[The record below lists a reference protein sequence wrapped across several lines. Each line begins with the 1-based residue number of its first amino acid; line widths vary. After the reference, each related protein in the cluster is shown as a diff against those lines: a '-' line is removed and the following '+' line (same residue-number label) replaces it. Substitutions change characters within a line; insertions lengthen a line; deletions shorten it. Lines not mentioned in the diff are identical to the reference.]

1 MQLASAL
8 SKGAVFFLLYV
19 LTFCLSNQLHGI
31 EEDRINKP
39 DRPLVRG
46 EVSVAGAH
54 ARWVGYSVVFGAV
67 GLASDCLP
75 WALLWLGV
83 TYIHNVLGWARYWF
97 IKDLCM
103 GLGIIAALVPAWEMV
118 TPMTPTAWLWVLTLA
133 SSVFVLAPTQDLR
146 DIEGDRLNHRRTLPL
161 AMGETPTR
169 IFLCVGFLVLSV
181 TTHLLLMAPA
191 FSQWSVRVC
200 DALLVLLC
208 VTIAARVV
216 LLRTP
221 RADHQTYMYFTAWY
235 CMALASACIVL

>member
-1 MQLASAL
+1 MDTGTAGEPSTRRADERLSAVGPL
-8 SKGAVFFLLYV
+8 RRLLVTPELGALVGAVAVFTFFAVQSDVFRSARGVANWLDPASTL
-19 LTFCLSNQLHGI
+19 GI
-31 EEDRINKP
+31 MA
-39 DRPLVRG
+39 
-46 EVSVAGAH
+46 VA
-54 ARWVGYSVVFGAV
+54 V
-67 GLASDCLP
+67 
-75 WALLWLGV
+75 AL
-83 TYIHNVLGWARYWF
+83 
-97 IKDLCM
+97 
-103 GLGIIAALVPAWEMV
+103 LGIIAALVPAWEMV